1 MSGFI
6 YLRDNKSF
14 ETESVIKLGI
24 TQNIVDR
31 AATYI
36 TGEPWRGIWLQVYE
50 INQQALAIVDI
61 QLKQVFKPYH
71 IYHDGGTEFYSRD
84 IIVSLDKEL
93 KIICNQL
100 KIQCHKW
107 TSDAIQNA
115 DRTARIRSL
124 PPAAKRLFSQL
135 TKERARQ
142 IIARLRVKRKAHSM
156 VIGMRYHG
164 PNEQQRDVLSKIN
177 QFYTQHRAG
186 RIHWAC
192 GLGKAL
198 LSVLIMRKLNEPNGH
213 NGTNKPGTNIN
224 ESNGHKSQ
232 IKTVLIGVPS
242 ITLQRQMQD
251 EIYKI
256 YPSACVTL
264 INGIIPNN
272 NIEQAENPI
281 FYITTYHSSQAAAGF
296 ISDNK
301 IKIDFKIAD
310 EYHHI
315 AQNTNGDI
323 GFAAFD
329 KIISDRALYLSATPP
344 LDPLEP
350 LEPLPNDDDLDLK
363 YGPVIDTR
371 SIQWA
376 IEHKKI
382 TDYCLIVCQPT
393 LKYTN
398 VIKYAAY
405 MSIKAM
411 QEYKSLTH
419 MLLYT
424 NTTAEAEQASAELN
438 KLGFQG
444 YNRSLHSQAKTNLN
458 EELTKFRDAQCGII
472 SCVYMFGEGFDLP
485 QLNGVCIAAPMRSN
499 TRITQYLLRPN
510 RLLKSNPQKLAHIVL
525 PMLDNYEMI
534 RDIVAQMRQVDQLVG
549 DKIRC
554 LTVPCSAIANHNNAQ
569 GEKTH
574 GAVDCLTVLKLR
586 LIHSQALKSGLS
598 AAQDEYNYIKSLN
611 QLHNIKSRTEYILL
625 TVDLDL
631 ICDPEEYFKA
641 SGVWIDWADFLN
653 CPVALSLNEWRTFCY
668 EKKIYTLSNYTAA
681 CNIYEFLPKN
691 PEDIYLDFKGWR
703 NEMDK
708 KILRR

>member
-14 ETESVIKLGI
+14 QTESVIKLGI
-24 TQNIVDR
+24 TRNIADR
-31 AATYI
+31 ANTYI
-36 TGEPWRGIWLQVYE
+36 TGELHRGVWLQVYE

-61 QLKQVFKPYH
+61 QLKRAFKPQH

-84 IIVSLDKEL
+84 IIESLDKEL
-93 KIICNQL
+93 KIICNRL
-100 KIQCHKW
+100 KIQCYKW
-107 TSDAIQNA
+107 TDDAILNA

-142 IIARLRVKRKAHSM
+142 IIARLHAIHKPSL
-156 VIGMRYHG
+156 GMRYHG
-164 PNEQQRDVLSKIN
+164 PNEQQRDVLGKIN
-177 QFYTQHRAG
+177 QFYTQHHAG

-198 LSVLIMRKLNEPNGH
+198 LSVLIVRKLNEPNI

-224 ESNGHKSQ
+224 ELNKHECQ

-242 ITLQRQMQD
+242 ITLQKQMQD

-256 YPSACVTL
+256 YPSASVTL

-315 AQNTNGDI
+315 AQNINGDI

-329 KIISDRALYLSATPP
+329 KIISNKALYLSATPP
-344 LDPLEP
+344 LGPLS
-350 LEPLPNDDDLDLK
+350 NDDDLDLK

-393 LKYTN
+393 LKYTS

-411 QEYKSLTH
+411 QEYKALTH

-444 YNRSLHSQAKTNLN
+444 YNRALHSQVKTNLP

-554 LTVPCSAIANHNNAQ
+554 LTESCSATFGNIN
-569 GEKTH
+569 GLKTH
-574 GAVDCLTVLKLR
+574 GAEALDCLTVLKLR

-598 AAQDEYNYIKSLN
+598 AAQDEYNYSKSLN
-611 QLHNIKSRTEYILL
+611 QLHSIKSRTEYILL
-625 TVDLDL
+625 VASLDL

-653 CPVALSLNEWRTFCY
+653 CPVALSLDEWREFCR
-668 EKKIYTLSNYTAA
+668 EKKIYTLADYTAA

-691 PEDIYLDFKGWR
+691 TEDIYLDFKGWR